1 MGHRLKAWKLKV
13 FFDAPNPA
21 QAPIPVEATH
31 DASMGR
37 FVYLPIQENHIFTT
51 SGVRCVMGRLLWQTS
66 RCKEMFKKTSTK
78 TRQPCIV
85 EDCVT
90 FYKTNF
96 QQFKPWSEIV
106 ICSSSFTLSSWNF
119 HPSCPS
125 ILSMNLIWWLSHLWK
140 NMLSKWKII
149 SPSRGTKHIYRNLW
163 ETNTKVASWKRRPAP
178 NSSSKKTCPKNQY
191 LPTLVFSLQQKH
203 IPWCKKQKKHVSQQL
218 DASNF
223 LGVKQWSMSNQPKK
237 H

>member
-1 MGHRLKAWKLKV
+1 MRHGK
-13 FFDAPNPA
+13 
-21 QAPIPVEATH
+21 T
-31 DASMGR
+31 
-37 FVYLPIQENHIFTT
+37 FVTNI
-51 SGVRCVMGRLLWQTS
+51 
-66 RCKEMFKKTSTK
+66 EMQRNFLTKTSTK

-149 SPSRGTKHIYRNLW
+149 SPSRGTKHIYTNLW

>member
-1 MGHRLKAWKLKV
+1 MRHGK
-13 FFDAPNPA
+13 
-21 QAPIPVEATH
+21 T
-31 DASMGR
+31 
-37 FVYLPIQENHIFTT
+37 FVTNI
-51 SGVRCVMGRLLWQTS
+51 
-66 RCKEMFKKTSTK
+66 EMQRNFLTKTSTK

-140 NMLSKWKII
+140 NMLGKWKSFPQVEVQNI
-149 SPSRGTKHIYRNLW
+149 SIQIFEKPTLKLYLENDVLLQTH
-163 ETNTKVASWKRRPAP
+163 PP
-178 NSSSKKTCPKNQY
+178 KKTCPKNQY
-191 LPTLVFSLQQKH
+191 LSTLVFSLQQKH
-203 IPWCKKQKKHVSQQL
+203 IPWCKKQQKKTCQPTTWRVQFFGGQTMINVQPTKKH
-218 DASNF
+218 
-223 LGVKQWSMSNQPKK
+223 
-237 H
+237 